1 MGIVIWFKSIVSF
14 TFVLPH
20 GGAALKWFLT
30 YDVRDKTTDDSQLQS
45 HGGKNR
51 GRRWRLEESCFN
63 SACFKRSSFWG
74 VVIYLS
80 QWIIHGLGSNPA
92 LNIMYLLRTA
102 LTPNLLPN
110 FKFSPEVK
118 LSLHDMI
125 NRDTLN
131 HRIMFSS
138 YKRHLFFSPTNI
150 STSMFFRPRYN
161 KSEVILPQA
170 AQSKTNTKC
179 FIWSC
184 AFHWNNKDME
194 IFISL

>member
-1 MGIVIWFKSIVSF
+1 MTLLLQRGVHNATVKMGIVIWFKSIVSF
-14 TFVLPH
+14 MFVLPH

-45 HGGKNR
+45 HAGKNR

-102 LTPNLLPN
+102 PTPNLLPN

-138 YKRHLFFSPTNI
+138 YKRHLFFFAHKYFN
-150 STSMFFRPRYN
+150 FN
-161 KSEVILPQA
+161 VL
-170 AQSKTNTKC
+170 
-179 FIWSC
+179 
-184 AFHWNNKDME
+184 
-194 IFISL
+194 